1 MLYKRLIPKIVVE
14 RSTATQS
21 GFRAITTRNFIP
33 FRVIGEP
40 ISQIKIQQSN
50 LIDELMLVHRNR
62 GNFDSLFLDL
72 VSEISKLLSTPLTV
86 GGAVANINDAM
97 SLFERGVDK
106 IVIGRNRDQQRLLN
120 QIVDNY
126 GKQSLVISVD
136 YQTDDLI
143 SGIDDFIRMESLKGY
158 FDFAGEIS
166 LNNISLDGSRQGVDL
181 QLIGVFSKVMD
192 VPLVVGSGVGSTSQI
207 AECFEKGA
215 AAVSLGTFLSNSDQS
230 IKQIRSHL
238 NSLGVHIRIDN

>member
-1 MLYKRLIPKIVVE
+1 VE
-14 RSTATQS
+14 RSTTTS
-21 GFRAITTRNFIP
+21 KSSFRAIITRNFIP

-40 ISQIKIQQSN
+40 FSQVKIQQSN
-50 LIDELMLVHRNR
+50 LIDELMLVHRNK

-86 GGAVANINDAM
+86 GGAVASINDAK
-97 SLFERGVDK
+97 SIFERGADK

-136 YQTDDLI
+136 YQPEDLLN
-143 SGIDDFIRMESLKGY
+143 GIDDFIRMESLKGY
-158 FDFAGEIS
+158 FNLAGEIS
-166 LNNISLDGSRQGVDL
+166 INNISLDGSRQGVDL
-181 QLIGVFSKVMD
+181 QLIDIFSKVID
-192 VPLVVGSGVGSTSQI
+192 VPLVVGSGAGSASQI

-215 AAVSLGTFLSNSDQS
+215 DAVTLGTFLSNTDQS

>member
-1 MLYKRLIPKIVVE
+1 VE
-14 RSTATQS
+14 RSTTTSKS
-21 GFRAITTRNFIP
+21 GFRAIITRNFIP

-40 ISQIKIQQSN
+40 FSQVKIQQSN
-50 LIDELMLVHRNR
+50 LIDELMVVHRNK

-72 VSEISKLLSTPLTV
+72 VSEISKLLSTPLTA
-86 GGAVANINDAM
+86 GGAVASIKDAN
-97 SLFERGVDK
+97 SLFERGADK

-126 GKQSLVISVD
+126 GKQALVISVD
-136 YQTDDLI
+136 YQPDDLLT
-143 SGIDDFIRMESLKGY
+143 GIDNFIRTESLKGY
-158 FDFAGEIS
+158 FNFAGEIS
-166 LNNISLDGSRQGVDL
+166 INNISLDGSRQGVDL
-181 QLIGVFSKVMD
+181 QLIDIFSKVID
-192 VPLVVGSGVGSTSQI
+192 VPLVVGSGAGSTSQI

-215 AAVSLGTFLSNSDQS
+215 DAVTLGTFLSNTDQS

>member
-1 MLYKRLIPKIVVE
+1 ME
-14 RSTATQS
+14 RSTTTSKS
-21 GFRAITTRNFIP
+21 GFRAIITRNFIP

-40 ISQIKIQQSN
+40 FSQVKIQQSN
-50 LIDELMLVHRNR
+50 LIDELMVVHRNK

-72 VSEISKLLSTPLTV
+72 VSEISKLLSTPLTA
-86 GGAVANINDAM
+86 GGAVASIKDAN
-97 SLFERGVDK
+97 SLFERGADK

-126 GKQSLVISVD
+126 GKQALVISVD
-136 YQTDDLI
+136 YQPDDLLT
-143 SGIDDFIRMESLKGY
+143 GIDNFIRTESLKGY
-158 FDFAGEIS
+158 FNFAGEIS
-166 LNNISLDGSRQGVDL
+166 INNISLDGSRQGVDL
-181 QLIGVFSKVMD
+181 QLIDIFSKVID
-192 VPLVVGSGVGSTSQI
+192 VPLVVGSGAGSTSQI

-215 AAVSLGTFLSNSDQS
+215 DAVTLGTFLSNTDQS